1 MVNEDGVNFLIILGV
16 FRYDFGI
23 YKCVVKNKVGENIFI
38 VIFKVMGKFI
48 VFMFYDYNVEL

>member
-23 YKCVVKNKVGENIFI
+23 YKCVVNNKVGENIFI
-38 VIFKVMGKFI
+38 VIFKVMGRFI